1 MRFADIQGNAEA
13 VAALRAMVDNSRV
26 PHAMMFYENP
36 SSGGLVLANAFLQYL
51 MCEHPHDGDSC
62 GQCPSCIQISKLIHP
77 DVHYVFPV
85 NKGKVIK
92 SDKPLSSEGIVAF
105 RELYASNPYFTELDL
120 YDALGIESKT
130 GNITVADAKEILS
143 TLALTPLSGEYK
155 ALVMFLPEK
164 MNSQTA
170 NKMLKLIEEPPAKT
184 VIILITQDPGS
195 VLPTVTSR
203 CQGLRVLPFDR
214 SLSVCGGAAADVEDL
229 WARLLEALLSR
240 SLKDALSCVEGFEA
254 LRSRDKQV
262 SFCTFASEQ
271 LRKIFLTSRRLED
284 LAYCRSEAEKVRV
297 GEAAKILPANFYSR
311 SVAALNEAAILTGRN
326 VASKMVFT
334 QLVNNLY
341 ALL

>member
-170 NKMLKLIEEPPAKT
+170 NKMLKLIEEPPA
-184 VIILITQDPGS
+184 
-195 VLPTVTSR
+195 
-203 CQGLRVLPFDR
+203 
-214 SLSVCGGAAADVEDL
+214 
-229 WARLLEALLSR
+229 
-240 SLKDALSCVEGFEA
+240 
-254 LRSRDKQV
+254 
-262 SFCTFASEQ
+262 
-271 LRKIFLTSRRLED
+271 
-284 LAYCRSEAEKVRV
+284 
-297 GEAAKILPANFYSR
+297 
-311 SVAALNEAAILTGRN
+311 
-326 VASKMVFT
+326 
-334 QLVNNLY
+334 
-341 ALL
+341 